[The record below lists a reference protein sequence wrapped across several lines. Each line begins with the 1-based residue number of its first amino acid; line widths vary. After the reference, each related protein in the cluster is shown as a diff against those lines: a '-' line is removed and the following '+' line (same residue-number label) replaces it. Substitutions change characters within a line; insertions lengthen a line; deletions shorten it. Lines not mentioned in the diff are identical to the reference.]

1 MARAMDVFMV
11 VMVLNGALA
20 MVNAVGLFDQEYAS
34 AAQSDDVNYRV
45 SDLAN
50 MTSSTAEPTLMDYG
64 VMSVSW
70 VWEALIFIFKFI
82 AAFVFVYPVLVD
94 QLGVPGEISIFL
106 QGMIYIVMIW
116 FIVQFK
122 SGRPWGGMR

>member
-1 MARAMDVFMV
+1 MARAMDVFMI

-20 MVNAVGLFDQEYAS
+20 MVNAIDLFDQDYSS
-34 AAQSDDVNYRV
+34 AAQSEDINYRV
-45 SDLAN
+45 DDLSN

-94 QLGVPGEISIFL
+94 QLGVPGEISVFL

-122 SGRPWGGMR
+122 SGRLWGGMR